1 MAVILASVAASAIP
15 WAVAFPA
22 EPTLERLFPP
32 AVAVGQSAEIRAE
45 GKWEE
50 WPLRVW
56 CDRPDVEVTPGDEP
70 GVLRVVVPA
79 GNPPGIAWLRL
90 LDDQGVSALA
100 PLLVETDPVVVE
112 SEPNDGVTEATPVA
126 MPMVAVGRL
135 EKRGDVDGFR
145 VAVRE
150 GETLVASLTAHELLG
165 SPMDGVMQLADLRG
179 NVLAQSDDV
188 RGLDPQLVYRAT
200 EDSEWVIR
208 IFAFPETATSAISFA
223 GEASFVYALRATTG
237 PFLDHVDPIAVGG
250 RRGDESV
257 VPVTLP
263 TGIGDLDLDGPLPIR
278 DTGGLAPRIATLET
292 ASGWYWQPLL
302 DPQAVT
308 ISMADTSAGDAL
320 SRDVLLS
327 ELPAIVSGRM
337 SEPDQIDRLRVPVEA
352 GRRYRV
358 RTYAKSLGF
367 LMDPLVRV
375 MDREGKVIAEH
386 DDRSRNDFEAE
397 LTFSPKSDGQVQ
409 LLIADAVDGHGP
421 RHAYAV
427 WVGDASPEVSLDV
440 DADRFRVTAG
450 ETLEIPV
457 RIARTGGF
465 EKSLTV
471 TAEGLPAGVRVVP
484 ADSAPQGDTAKSVS
498 IKLVADADNG
508 PLQSQFRIVARV
520 GRPEADSGQPPHDGP
535 PHDGPD
541 RYAGFQLRQG
551 IRVESLWL
559 TRVPASP

>member
-1 MAVILASVAASAIP
+1 MAVILASVAASAMP
-15 WAVAFPA
+15 WTAAPAA

-32 AVAVGQSAEIRAE
+32 AVSVGQSAEIRVE
-45 GKWEE
+45 GKWEK
-50 WPLRVW
+50 WPVRVW
-56 CDRPDVEVTPGDEP
+56 CDSTEIEVSPGDEP
-70 GVLRVVVPA
+70 GVLRVAVPA
-79 GNPPGIAWLRL
+79 DTSPGIAWLRL

-112 SEPNDGVTEATPVA
+112 SEPNDGVTDANPVA

-188 RGLDPQLVYRAT
+188 RGLDPQLVYRAS

-223 GEASFVYALRATTG
+223 GEASFVYALRVTTG

-250 RRGDESV
+250 RDGDESV
-257 VPVTLP
+257 VPITLP
-263 TGIGDLDLDGPLPIR
+263 PGNGRRDLDGPVRIR
-278 DTGGLAPRIATLET
+278 DRGGLTPRVATLAG

-302 DPQAVT
+302 DPRAHTV
-308 ISMADTSAGDAL
+308 SAADTSAADGL
-320 SRDVLLS
+320 NRDVLLS

-386 DDRSRNDFEAE
+386 DDRSRNDFDADV
-397 LTFSPKSDGQVQ
+397 TFTPKSDGQVQ

-427 WVGDASPEVSLDV
+427 WVGEALPEVSLDV

-465 EKSLTV
+465 EKTLTV
-471 TAEGLPAGVRVVP
+471 TAEGLPAGFRVVP
-484 ADSAPQGDTAKSVS
+484 AESAAQGDTAKSVS
-498 IKLVADADNG
+498 IKLVADADDG

-520 GRPEADSGQPPHDGP
+520 GRPDADSGQPPPDDP